1 MVDVACLGSAEPLGP
16 SMPAHRIYFHLTW
29 STLGRRPMIDTP
41 TGAFLDEYFRK
52 IAVQE
57 RVTIVALGF
66 LQTHVHLVVRTTPR
80 YDLPRLVQLLKG
92 GSSYAASR
100 QPGNR
105 LGLRWNREY
114 SVTSV
119 SPGLLPQAVAYV
131 EGQNE
136 RHPEEAIKV

>member
-1 MVDVACLGSAEPLGP
+1 MVEVACLGFAEPLGP

-66 LQTHVHLVVRTTPR
+66 LQTHVHLVVRTTRCTWVWRKPR
-80 YDLPRLVQLLKG
+80 ATIEIGRAHV
-92 GSSYAASR
+92 
-100 QPGNR
+100 
-105 LGLRWNREY
+105 
-114 SVTSV
+114 
-119 SPGLLPQAVAYV
+119 
-131 EGQNE
+131 
-136 RHPEEAIKV
+136 